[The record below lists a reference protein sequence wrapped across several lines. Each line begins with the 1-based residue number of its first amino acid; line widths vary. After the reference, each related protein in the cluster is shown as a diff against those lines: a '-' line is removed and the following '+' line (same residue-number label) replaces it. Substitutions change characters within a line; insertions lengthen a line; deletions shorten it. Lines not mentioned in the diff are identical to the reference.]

1 MECYTDTLR
10 QIITWFLE
18 SKNVNKDAYQWFFG
32 GGVSAKCKG
41 VLNPDPTVLSSWCSL
56 DDQ

>member
-1 MECYTDTLR
+1 MECCTDTLR

-41 VLNPDPTVLSSWCSL
+41 VLNPDPTFYQVGVL
-56 DDQ
+56 